1 MLTRFDEILLLK
13 GALSMLIPVAQNASS
28 IVWHFISSK
37 DQKWL
42 SYSVVSELEHITIR
56 NDEEVVRS
64 RH

>member
-1 MLTRFDEILLLK
+1 
-13 GALSMLIPVAQNASS
+13 MLIPVAQNASS